1 MGRVEKCLVEV
12 SEEDDENVASGRS
25 LANPSLDFEG
35 LTIVACCGETI
46 FSVNTGAGRWFG
58 SAVKFSKSKIML
70 KITQTLAKKTII
82 KNENGLR

>member
-46 FSVNTGAGRWFG
+46 FSVNTGAGR
-58 SAVKFSKSKIML
+58 
-70 KITQTLAKKTII
+70 
-82 KNENGLR
+82 